1 MKKDVK
7 NKTLTIMMAALAGMT
22 ALPMQAMPVFAESTE
37 IRNTTEDGS
46 SFVGD
51 WSCGASGS
59 KTMTINAD
67 GTYTAKNGDKEESGK
82 WKMQNGDLM
91 LDNGTTDATRCTL
104 DGDMINAYADGSV
117 SVYRKGGV
125 IKQTEK
131 ESKEEDKAVDDE
143 ALDEALTEALLAGL
157 ADDKGSKSTAEVV
170 EAKEENVVGDWYMLF
185 FGMTLKMTFNE
196 DGTAAISMGNSESDD
211 SGKWEIK
218 DGKVVVS
225 GTKEE
230 KDAEADE
237 VADETI
243 KEDEAADE
251 SADKTSE
258 GDEAWVF
265 EYHDDDT
272 MTASI
277 EGMNVT
283 ASKDAKAIGAT
294 EPAEVKEDA
303 TEEDFYGVW
312 KADEMDGLFGTTT
325 SVEKSGKGKDF
336 INIKED
342 GTAEATLVTDKR
354 TTEVKD
360 IQTTFADGKL
370 EFDITSEQIQ
380 DYLKDEMDMTFDSST
395 MGEDVTMIDAD
406 TSEGE
411 EEDRYP
417 DNDGISHAVLTV
429 LADGRLKCDFTE
441 HAKTK
446 NSSIKTSF
454 VMYLTKV
461 TEDDVEAA
469 KNSAGNE
476 NTKETEKEAEPEA
489 EADGDVDAEDTAGD
503 EE

>member
-1 MKKDVK
+1 MK
-7 NKTLTIMMAALAGMT
+7 NKTLTIMMSVLAGMT
-22 ALPMQAMPVFAESTE
+22 ALPMQAIPVFAESTE

-91 LDNGTTDATRCTL
+91 LDNGATDATRCTL
-104 DGDMINAYADGSV
+104 DGDMINAYVDGSV

-125 IKQTEK
+125 MKQTEK
-131 ESKEEDKAVDDE
+131 KNKEKYKAVDNE
-143 ALDEALTEALLAGL
+143 ALDEALTEALLAGM
-157 ADDKGSKSTAEVV
+157 ADNKDSKSTAEVV

-230 KDAEADE
+230 KDTEA
-237 VADETI
+237 
-243 KEDEAADE
+243 DEAADE
-251 SADKTSE
+251 SADETSE
-258 GDEAWVF
+258 GDEAWIF
-265 EYHDDDT
+265 EYHSDDT

-277 EGMNVT
+277 EGMNIT

-312 KADEMDGLFGTTT
+312 KADEMDSLFGTTT

-342 GTAEATLVTDKR
+342 GTAEATLVTDKS

-380 DYLKDEMDMTFDSST
+380 DYLKDEMDMAFDSST
-395 MGEDVTMIDAD
+395 MGEGVTMIDAD
-406 TSEGE
+406 TSD
-411 EEDRYP
+411 EEDKYP

-441 HAKTK
+441 HAKTN

-454 VMYLTKV
+454 TMYLTKA
-461 TEDDVEAA
+461 TDDDIEKA
-469 KNSAGNE
+469 KNSAENE
-476 NTKETEKEAEPEA
+476 AEPAAETEENVDAKEAEE
-489 EADGDVDAEDTAGD
+489 
-503 EE
+503 

>member
-1 MKKDVK
+1 MK
-7 NKTLTIMMAALAGMT
+7 NKTLTIMMSVLAGMT
-22 ALPMQAMPVFAESTE
+22 VLPMQAMPVFAESTE

-91 LDNGTTDATRCTL
+91 LDNGATDATRCTL
-104 DGDMINAYADGSV
+104 DGDMINAYVDGSV
-117 SVYRKGGV
+117 SVYRKGGMM
-125 IKQTEK
+125 KQTEK
-131 ESKEEDKAVDDE
+131 ESKEEHKAVDDE
-143 ALDEALTEALLAGL
+143 ALDEALTGALLAGM

-170 EAKEENVVGDWYMLF
+170 EAKEKNVVGDWYMLF
-185 FGMTLKMTFNE
+185 FGMTLKMTLNE
-196 DGTAAISMGNSESDD
+196 NGTAVLSMGNTESDN

-230 KDAEADE
+230 KDTEA
-237 VADETI
+237 
-243 KEDEAADE
+243 DEAADE
-251 SADKTSE
+251 TSE
-258 GDEAWVF
+258 GDEAADKTSDGDEDLIF

-277 EGMNVT
+277 EGMNIT
-283 ASKDAKAIGAT
+283 ASKNAKAIGAT

-312 KADEMDGLFGTTT
+312 KADEMDSLFGTTT

-342 GTAEATLVTDKR
+342 GTAEATLVTDKS

-370 EFDITSEQIQ
+370 EFDIASEQIQ
-380 DYLKDEMDMTFDSST
+380 DYLKDEMDMTFNT
-395 MGEDVTMIDAD
+395 FTLREGVTMVDVD
-406 TSEGE
+406 TSKE
-411 EEDRYP
+411 EKEDKYP

-441 HAKTK
+441 HVKTN

-454 VMYLTKV
+454 TMYLTKA
-461 TEDDVEAA
+461 TEYDIEKA
-469 KNSAGNE
+469 KNSAGNK
-476 NTKETEKEAEPEA
+476 NAKEAEKEAEPAA
-489 EADGDVDAEDTAGD
+489 ETDGDVDAEDAEA

>member
-1 MKKDVK
+1 MK
-7 NKTLTIMMAALAGMT
+7 NKTLTIIMTALAGMT
-22 ALPMQAMPVFAESTE
+22 ALPMQTMPVFAESTE

-82 WKMQNGDLM
+82 WKMQNSDLM

-104 DGDMINAYADGSV
+104 DGDMINAYVDGSV
-117 SVYRKGGV
+117 SVYRKGG
-125 IKQTEK
+125 IMKQTEK
-131 ESKEEDKAVDDE
+131 ESDEKDDKIDDKILVD
-143 ALDEALTEALLAGL
+143 GL
-157 ADDKGSKSTAEVV
+157 ADDEDSKSTAEVV

-230 KDAEADE
+230 KDAETDE
-237 VADETI
+237 AADETS

-258 GDEAWVF
+258 GDETWVF

-277 EGMNVT
+277 EGMNIT

-294 EPAEVKEDA
+294 EPVEVKEDA

-312 KADEMDGLFGTTT
+312 KADEMDGLFGATT

-395 MGEDVTMIDAD
+395 MGEGVTMIDAD
-406 TSEGE
+406 TSDEE
-411 EEDRYP
+411 EEDKYP

-454 VMYLTKV
+454 AMYLTKT
-461 TEDDVEAA
+461 TEDDIEKA

-476 NTKETEKEAEPEA
+476 AEPAAEAEENVDSKEAEE
-489 EADGDVDAEDTAGD
+489 
-503 EE
+503 

>member
-1 MKKDVK
+1 
-7 NKTLTIMMAALAGMT
+7 
-22 ALPMQAMPVFAESTE
+22 
-37 IRNTTEDGS
+37 
-46 SFVGD
+46 
-51 WSCGASGS
+51 
-59 KTMTINAD
+59 
-67 GTYTAKNGDKEESGK
+67 
-82 WKMQNGDLM
+82 
-91 LDNGTTDATRCTL
+91 
-104 DGDMINAYADGSV
+104 
-117 SVYRKGGV
+117 
-125 IKQTEK
+125 
-131 ESKEEDKAVDDE
+131 
-143 ALDEALTEALLAGL
+143 
-157 ADDKGSKSTAEVV
+157 
-170 EAKEENVVGDWYMLF
+170 
-185 FGMTLKMTFNE
+185 MTLKMTFNE

-230 KDAEADE
+230 KDTEADE
-237 VADETI
+237 AADKTSE
-243 KEDEAADE
+243 EDEVADE

-258 GDEAWVF
+258 GDEAWIF

-277 EGMNVT
+277 EGMNIT

-294 EPAEVKEDA
+294 EPAEAKKDA

-312 KADEMDGLFGTTT
+312 KADEMDGLFGATT
-325 SVEKSGKGKDF
+325 SIEKSGKGKDF

-380 DYLKDEMDMTFDSST
+380 DYLKDEMDMAFDSST
-395 MGEDVTMIDAD
+395 MGEGVTMIDAD
-406 TSEGE
+406 TSD
-411 EEDRYP
+411 EEDKYP
-417 DNDGISHAVLTV
+417 DNDGISHAILTV

-441 HAKTK
+441 HAKTN

-454 VMYLTKV
+454 TMYLTKA
-461 TEDDVEAA
+461 TEDDIEKA

-476 NTKETEKEAEPEA
+476 AEPAAEAEENVNSKEAEE
-489 EADGDVDAEDTAGD
+489 
-503 EE
+503 

>member
-1 MKKDVK
+1 MK
-7 NKTLTIMMAALAGMT
+7 NKTLTIMMTALAGMT

-91 LDNGTTDATRCTL
+91 LDNGATDATRCTL
-104 DGDMINAYADGSV
+104 DGDMINAYVDGSV
-117 SVYRKGGV
+117 SVYRKGG
-125 IKQTEK
+125 IMKQTEK
-131 ESKEEDKAVDDE
+131 ESTEENEKIDEKALMAGLTDDE
-143 ALDEALTEALLAGL
+143 D
-157 ADDKGSKSTAEVV
+157 SKSTAEVV
-170 EAKEENVVGDWYMLF
+170 EPKEKNVVGDWYMLF

-230 KDAEADE
+230 KDTEADE
-237 VADETI
+237 AADETS
-243 KEDEAADE
+243 EGDEAADE
-251 SADKTSE
+251 SADKTSD
-258 GDEAWVF
+258 GDEDLIF

-277 EGMNVT
+277 EGMNIT

-303 TEEDFYGVW
+303 AEEDFYGVW
-312 KADEMDGLFGTTT
+312 KADEMDSLFGTTT

-342 GTAEATLVTDKR
+342 GTAEATLVTDKS

-370 EFDITSEQIQ
+370 EFDIASEQIQ
-380 DYLKDEMDMTFDSST
+380 DYLKDEMDMTFNT
-395 MGEDVTMIDAD
+395 FTLREGVTMVDVD
-406 TSEGE
+406 TSKE
-411 EEDRYP
+411 EKEDKYP

-429 LADGRLKCDFTE
+429 LTDGRLKCDFTE
-441 HAKTK
+441 HVKTN

-454 VMYLTKV
+454 TMYLTKA
-461 TEDDVEAA
+461 TEDDIEKA

-476 NTKETEKEAEPEA
+476 NAKETEKEAEPAVEA
-489 EADGDVDAEDTAGD
+489 EENVDAKEA
-503 EE
+503 EESDSPRLKA

>member
-1 MKKDVK
+1 MK
-7 NKTLTIMMAALAGMT
+7 NKTLTIMLAALAGMT
-22 ALPMQAMPVFAESTE
+22 ALPIQAMPVFAESTE

-395 MGEDVTMIDAD
+395 MGEGVTMIDAD
-406 TSEGE
+406 TSDEE
-411 EEDRYP
+411 EEDKYP

-454 VMYLTKV
+454 TMYLTKA

-469 KNSAGNE
+469 KNSAENK
-476 NTKETEKEAEPEA
+476 NTKETEKESEPEA
-489 EADGDVDAEDTAGD
+489 EAEGDIAAEDTEA

>member
-1 MKKDVK
+1 MK
-7 NKTLTIMMAALAGMT
+7 NKTLTIMMSVLAGMT

-37 IRNTTEDGS
+37 IRKTTEDGS

-59 KTMTINAD
+59 KTMIINAD

-91 LDNGTTDATRCTL
+91 LDNGATDATRCTL
-104 DGDMINAYADGSV
+104 DGDMINAYVDGSV
-117 SVYRKGGV
+117 SVYRKGGMM
-125 IKQTEK
+125 KQAEK
-131 ESKEEDKAVDDE
+131 ESKEEYKAVDDE
-143 ALDEALTEALLAGL
+143 ALDEALTEALLAGIEN
-157 ADDKGSKSTAEVV
+157 DKDSKSTAEVV

-185 FGMTLKMTFNE
+185 FGMTLKMTLNE
-196 DGTAAISMGNSESDD
+196 DGTAVLSMGNTESDN

-218 DGKVVVS
+218 DGKVVIS

-230 KDAEADE
+230 KDTEADE
-237 VADETI
+237 AADETS
-243 KEDEAADE
+243 EGDEAADE

-258 GDEAWVF
+258 GDEAWIF
-265 EYHDDDT
+265 EYHSDNT

-277 EGMNVT
+277 EGMNIT

-342 GTAEATLVTDKR
+342 GTAEATLVTDKS

-370 EFDITSEQIQ
+370 EFDIASEQIQ
-380 DYLKDEMDMTFDSST
+380 DYLKDEMDMTFNT
-395 MGEDVTMIDAD
+395 FTLREGVTMVDVD
-406 TSEGE
+406 TSEEEGE
-411 EEDRYP
+411 DKYP

-429 LADGRLKCDFTE
+429 LTDGRLKCDFTE
-441 HAKTK
+441 HVKTN

-454 VMYLTKV
+454 TMYLTKA
-461 TEDDVEAA
+461 TEDDIEKA

-476 NTKETEKEAEPEA
+476 AEPAAEAEENVDTKEAEE
-489 EADGDVDAEDTAGD
+489 
-503 EE
+503 

>member
-1 MKKDVK
+1 MK
-7 NKTLTIMMAALAGMT
+7 NKTLTIMMSVLAGMT

-67 GTYTAKNGDKEESGK
+67 GTYIAKNGDKEESGK

-91 LDNGTTDATRCTL
+91 LDNGATDATRCTL
-104 DGDMINAYADGSV
+104 DGDMINAYVDGSV
-117 SVYRKGGV
+117 SVYRKGG
-125 IKQTEK
+125 IMKQTEK
-131 ESKEEDKAVDDE
+131 ESKEEHKAVDDE
-143 ALDEALTEALLAGL
+143 ALDEALTGALLAGM
-157 ADDKGSKSTAEVV
+157 ADNKDSKSTAEVV

-230 KDAEADE
+230 KDTEADE
-237 VADETI
+237 A
-243 KEDEAADE
+243 
-251 SADKTSE
+251 ADKTSE
-258 GDEAWVF
+258 GDEAWIF

-277 EGMNVT
+277 EGMNIT

-294 EPAEVKEDA
+294 EPAEVKEDV

-312 KADEMDGLFGTTT
+312 KADEMDGLFGATT

-342 GTAEATLVTDKR
+342 GTAEATLVTDKS

-380 DYLKDEMDMTFDSST
+380 DYLKDEMDMAFDSST
-395 MGEDVTMIDAD
+395 MGEGVTMIDAD
-406 TSEGE
+406 TSD
-411 EEDRYP
+411 EEDKYP

-441 HAKTK
+441 HAKTN

-454 VMYLTKV
+454 TMYLTKA
-461 TEDDVEAA
+461 TEDDIEKA
-469 KNSAGNE
+469 KNSAVNE
-476 NTKETEKEAEPEA
+476 AEPAAEAEENVNSKEAEE
-489 EADGDVDAEDTAGD
+489 
-503 EE
+503 

>member
-1 MKKDVK
+1 MK
-7 NKTLTIMMAALAGMT
+7 NKTLTIMMSVLAGMI

-91 LDNGTTDATRCTL
+91 LDNGATDATRCTL
-104 DGDMINAYADGSV
+104 DGDMINAYVDGSV
-117 SVYRKGGV
+117 SVYRKGGMM
-125 IKQTEK
+125 KQTEK
-131 ESKEEDKAVDDE
+131 ESKEEHKAVDDE
-143 ALDEALTEALLAGL
+143 ALDEALTGALLAGM
-157 ADDKGSKSTAEVV
+157 AEDKGSKSTAEVV

-185 FGMTLKMTFNE
+185 FGMTLKMTLNE
-196 DGTAAISMGNSESDD
+196 DGTAVLSMGNTKSDN

-230 KDAEADE
+230 KDTEADE
-237 VADETI
+237 AADETS
-243 KEDEAADE
+243 EGDEAADE
-251 SADKTSE
+251 SADKTSD
-258 GDEAWVF
+258 GDEDLIF

-277 EGMNVT
+277 EGMNIT

-312 KADEMDGLFGTTT
+312 KADEMDSLFGTTT

-342 GTAEATLVTDKR
+342 GTAEATLVTDKS

-370 EFDITSEQIQ
+370 EFDIASEQIQ
-380 DYLKDEMDMTFDSST
+380 DYLKDEMDMTFNT
-395 MGEDVTMIDAD
+395 FTLREGVTMVDVD
-406 TSEGE
+406 TSKE
-411 EEDRYP
+411 EKEDKYP

-429 LADGRLKCDFTE
+429 LTDGRLKCDFTE
-441 HAKTK
+441 HVKTN

-454 VMYLTKV
+454 IMYLTKA
-461 TEDDVEAA
+461 TDYDIEKA

-476 NTKETEKEAEPEA
+476 KAKEAEKEAEPAAEA
-489 EADGDVDAEDTAGD
+489 EENVDVKEAE
-503 EE
+503 E

>member
-1 MKKDVK
+1 VK
-7 NKTLTIMMAALAGMT
+7 NKTLTIMMSVLAGMT
-22 ALPMQAMPVFAESTE
+22 ALPMHAMPVFAESTE

-104 DGDMINAYADGSV
+104 DGDMINAYTDGSV

-125 IKQTEK
+125 MKQTEK
-131 ESKEEDKAVDDE
+131 ESKEEYKAVDDE
-143 ALDEALTEALLAGL
+143 ALTKALLAGL
-157 ADDKGSKSTAEVV
+157 ADDEDSKSTAEVV

-230 KDAEADE
+230 KDAE
-237 VADETI
+237 T
-243 KEDEAADE
+243 DE

-277 EGMNVT
+277 EGMNIT

-395 MGEDVTMIDAD
+395 MGEGVTMIDAD
-406 TSEGE
+406 TSDEE
-411 EEDRYP
+411 EEDKYP

-476 NTKETEKEAEPEA
+476 NTKEAKKEAEPEA
-489 EADGDVDAEDTAGD
+489 EAEGNVNAEDAEA

>member
-1 MKKDVK
+1 MK
-7 NKTLTIMMAALAGMT
+7 NKTLTIMMSVLAGMT

-91 LDNGTTDATRCTL
+91 LDNGATDATRCTL
-104 DGDMINAYADGSV
+104 DGDMINAYVDGSV

-125 IKQTEK
+125 MKQTEK
-131 ESKEEDKAVDDE
+131 ESTEENEKIDEKALMAGLTDDE
-143 ALDEALTEALLAGL
+143 D
-157 ADDKGSKSTAEVV
+157 SKSTAEVV
-170 EAKEENVVGDWYMLF
+170 ETKEENVVGDWYMLF

-230 KDAEADE
+230 KDTEADE
-237 VADETI
+237 AADETS
-243 KEDEAADE
+243 EGDEAADE
-251 SADKTSE
+251 SADKTSD
-258 GDEAWVF
+258 GDEDLIF

-277 EGMNVT
+277 EGMNIT

-303 TEEDFYGVW
+303 AEEDFYGVW
-312 KADEMDGLFGTTT
+312 KADEMDSLFGTTT

-342 GTAEATLVTDKR
+342 GTAEATLVTDKS

-370 EFDITSEQIQ
+370 EFDIASEQIQ
-380 DYLKDEMDMTFDSST
+380 DYLKDEMDMTFNT
-395 MGEDVTMIDAD
+395 FTLREGVTMVDVD
-406 TSEGE
+406 TSKE
-411 EEDRYP
+411 EKEDKYP

-429 LADGRLKCDFTE
+429 LTDGRLKCDFTE
-441 HAKTK
+441 HVKTN

-454 VMYLTKV
+454 TMYLTKV
-461 TEDDVEAA
+461 TEDDIEKA

-476 NTKETEKEAEPEA
+476 VEPAAETEENVDVKE
-489 EADGDVDAEDTAGD
+489 V

>member
-1 MKKDVK
+1 MK
-7 NKTLTIMMAALAGMT
+7 NKTLTIMMSVLAGMT
-22 ALPMQAMPVFAESTE
+22 ALPMHAMPVFAESTE

-104 DGDMINAYADGSV
+104 DGDMINAYTDGSV

-125 IKQTEK
+125 MKQTEK
-131 ESKEEDKAVDDE
+131 ESKEEYKAVDDE
-143 ALDEALTEALLAGL
+143 ALTKALLAGL
-157 ADDKGSKSTAEVV
+157 ADDEDSKSTAEVV

-230 KDAEADE
+230 KDAE
-237 VADETI
+237 T
-243 KEDEAADE
+243 DE

-277 EGMNVT
+277 EGMNIT

-395 MGEDVTMIDAD
+395 MGEGVTMIDAD
-406 TSEGE
+406 TSDEE
-411 EEDRYP
+411 EEDKYP

-476 NTKETEKEAEPEA
+476 NTKEAKKEAEPEA
-489 EADGDVDAEDTAGD
+489 EAEGNVNAEDAEA

>member
-1 MKKDVK
+1 MK
-7 NKTLTIMMAALAGMT
+7 NKTLIIMMSALAGMT
-22 ALPMQAMPVFAESTE
+22 ALPMQAIPVFAESTE

-82 WKMQNGDLM
+82 WKMQNCDLM

-125 IKQTEK
+125 MKQTKK
-131 ESKEEDKAVDDE
+131 ESKEEYKAVDDE
-143 ALDEALTEALLAGL
+143 ALDEVLTKALLAGL
-157 ADDKGSKSTAEVV
+157 ADDEDSKSTAEVV

-230 KDAEADE
+230 KDVEADE
-237 VADETI
+237 ATDETS
-243 KEDEAADE
+243 EEDE

-258 GDEAWVF
+258 SDEAWIF
-265 EYHDDDT
+265 EYHSDDT

-336 INIKED
+336 ISIKED
-342 GTAEATLVTDKR
+342 GTAEATLVTDKS

-380 DYLKDEMDMTFDSST
+380 DYLKDEMDMTFNSFT
-395 MGEDVTMIDAD
+395 LREGVTMVDVD
-406 TSEGE
+406 TSKEE
-411 EEDRYP
+411 EEDKYP

-461 TEDDVEAA
+461 TEGDVEEA

-476 NTKETEKEAEPEA
+476 NAKEAEKEAEPAAEA
-489 EADGDVDAEDTAGD
+489 EENVDAKEA

>member
-1 MKKDVK
+1 MK
-7 NKTLTIMMAALAGMT
+7 NKTLTIMMTALAGMT

-91 LDNGTTDATRCTL
+91 LDNGATDATRCTL
-104 DGDMINAYADGSV
+104 DGDMINAYVDGSV
-117 SVYRKGGV
+117 SVYRKGG
-125 IKQTEK
+125 IMKQTEK
-131 ESKEEDKAVDDE
+131 ESTEENEKIDEKALMAGLTDDE
-143 ALDEALTEALLAGL
+143 D
-157 ADDKGSKSTAEVV
+157 SKSTAEVV
-170 EAKEENVVGDWYMLF
+170 ELKEKNVVGDWYMLF

-230 KDAEADE
+230 KDTEADE
-237 VADETI
+237 AADETS
-243 KEDEAADE
+243 EGDEAADE
-251 SADKTSE
+251 SADKTSD
-258 GDEAWVF
+258 GDEDLIF

-277 EGMNVT
+277 EGMNIT

-303 TEEDFYGVW
+303 AEEDFYGVW
-312 KADEMDGLFGTTT
+312 KADEMDSLFGTTT

-342 GTAEATLVTDKR
+342 GTAEATLVTDKS

-370 EFDITSEQIQ
+370 EFDIASEQIQ
-380 DYLKDEMDMTFDSST
+380 DYLKDEMDMTFNT
-395 MGEDVTMIDAD
+395 FTLREGVTMVDVD
-406 TSEGE
+406 TSKE
-411 EEDRYP
+411 EKEDKYP

-429 LADGRLKCDFTE
+429 LTDGRLKCDFTE
-441 HAKTK
+441 HVKTN

-454 VMYLTKV
+454 TMYLTKA
-461 TEDDVEAA
+461 TEDDIEKA

-476 NTKETEKEAEPEA
+476 NAKETEKEAEPAVEA
-489 EADGDVDAEDTAGD
+489 EENVDAKEA
-503 EE
+503 EESDSPRLKA